1 MTPPPI
7 RLALVGCSHDTTFW
21 SEVAMRLQNACFT
34 VLIDADSHLA
44 PSIAKAIGV
53 SIVVKSLET
62 ALENHHTEF
71 DAVVVNLPLSA
82 SRREVG
88 AIIEADRHSKKCFT
102 IGRSLRFHSV
112 SQTILDCLSCGK
124 LGNPCLLRVHRW
136 QGIHTGKRP
145 LLEDIL
151 FADVDFA
158 LLLFAAKPTDVYAV
172 GHGTNGCMNA
182 TPDYFQIHF
191 GFPAGGMAVLDFSTA
206 LPVGRG
212 YESLSL
218 IASKGAVYTDDHH
231 NTHLLFRGDDPTAMI
246 SAQGN
251 YPIAFEIQT
260 NVDAIMEQAQTPVDV
275 EDYRNVQLVID
286 AIERSLESGKV
297 LHQAGGT
304 YV

>member
-21 SEVAMRLQNACFT
+21 SEVALRLQNACFT

-44 PSIAKAIGV
+44 PSIAKAIGA

-62 ALENHHTEF
+62 ALENHPTEF
-71 DAVVVNLPLSA
+71 DAVVVNLPHSA
-82 SRREVG
+82 SRRKVE
-88 AIIEADRHSKKCFT
+88 AIIEANRQSKHCFT
-102 IGRSLRFHSV
+102 IGRSLRFHSA

-124 LGNPCLLRVHRW
+124 LGNPSLLRVHRW

-172 GHGTNGCMNA
+172 GHGTNA

-218 IASKGAVYTDDHH
+218 IASKGAVYADDHH
-231 NTHLLFRGDDPTAMI
+231 NTHLLFRGGDPTAMI

-260 NVDAIMEQAQTPVDV
+260 HVNAIVEQAQTPVDV
-275 EDYRNVQLVID
+275 EDYRNAQLVID

-297 LHQAGGT
+297 LHQVGGT